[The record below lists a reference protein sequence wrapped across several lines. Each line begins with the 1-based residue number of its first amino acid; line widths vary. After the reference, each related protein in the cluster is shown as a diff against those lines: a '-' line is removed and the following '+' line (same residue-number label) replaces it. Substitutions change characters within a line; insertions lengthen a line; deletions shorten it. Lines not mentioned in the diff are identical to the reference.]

1 MNTAGREEEHMAIVR
16 WKDPIGDLSSIH
28 ERMNR
33 LFGEA
38 FGPSRAPEEGWARSW
53 EPAVDIFETEDA
65 IVVKAEIP
73 GIERDQVDVEVK
85 DGILTLRGD
94 RKFAREVK
102 EENYH
107 RIERSYGSFQRS
119 FTLPSSVDPDKVRAT
134 LGNGVLEVTLQ
145 KKEQARPR
153 QVKISG

>member
-1 MNTAGREEEHMAIVR
+1 MAIVR
-16 WKDPIGDLSSIH
+16 WKDPIGELSSIH

-38 FGPSRAPEEGWARSW
+38 FAMPRAPEEGWIRSW
-53 EPAVDIFETEDA
+53 EPAVDIYEADDA

-73 GIERDQVDVEVK
+73 GVERDQVGVEVK
-85 DGILTLRGD
+85 DGVLTLRGE
-94 RKFAREVK
+94 RKFEREVK

-107 RIERSYGSFQRS
+107 RIERSYGAFQRS
-119 FTLPSSVDPDKVRAT
+119 FTLPSTVDPDKVRAT
-134 LGNGVLEVTLQ
+134 LKNGVLEVTLQ

-153 QVKISG
+153 QVKISA

>member
-1 MNTAGREEEHMAIVR
+1 MALVR
-16 WKDPIGDLSSIH
+16 WKDPIGELSSIQ

-38 FGPSRAPEEGWARSW
+38 FGPTLASEEGWSRGW
-53 EPAVDIFETEDA
+53 EPAVDIYDADDA

-73 GIERDQVDVEVK
+73 GVERDQVSVEVK
-85 DGILTLRGD
+85 DGVLTLKGE
-94 RKFAREVK
+94 RKFERDVK

-119 FTLPSSVDPDKVRAT
+119 FTLPSSVDPDKVRAS
-134 LGNGVLEVTLQ
+134 LKNGVLEVTLT
-145 KKEQARPR
+145 KKEQARPKQIR
-153 QVKISG
+153 ISA

>member
-1 MNTAGREEEHMAIVR
+1 MAIVR
-16 WKDPIGDLSSIH
+16 WKDPIGELSSIH

-38 FGPSRAPEEGWARSW
+38 FGPSRAPEEGWTRSW
-53 EPAVDIFETEDA
+53 EPAVDIYEADDA
-65 IVVKAEIP
+65 IVVKAEVP
-73 GIERDQVDVEVK
+73 GVERDQVGVEVK
-85 DGILTLRGD
+85 DGILTLRGE
-94 RKFAREVK
+94 RKFEREVK

-134 LGNGVLEVTLQ
+134 LKNGVLEVTLQ
-145 KKEQARPR
+145 KKEQARPK
-153 QVKISG
+153 QIKVSA